1 MSHECA
7 KPDAWEAQGERNQRY
22 ERTFDKIEGH
32 LGRQTKLME
41 EIVRQGE
48 QILSL
53 RRDQEEDRRLI
64 GELFKN
70 DRRQDAIL
78 AQKADMVPWYK
89 SIPVFAAL
97 ASLLVAF
104 LAWVKG

>member
-1 MSHECA
+1 MSHECVR
-7 KPDAWEAQGERNQRY
+7 PDAWEAQGERNQRY

-64 GELFKN
+64 GELFN
-70 DRRQDAIL
+70 SDRRQAELI
-78 AQKADMVPWYK
+78 AQKADLVPWYK
-89 SIPVFAAL
+89 SIPVFASL

-104 LAWVKG
+104 LAWVRG